1 MLRAL
6 TLETMQMRRVREET
20 VHLRKEL
27 TAAREELRATTE
39 FLHKSLRLGFAEEDQ
54 SQQLSSG
61 GRRTADVLIFDP
73 KRKVN

>member
-1 MLRAL
+1 
-6 TLETMQMRRVREET
+6 
-20 VHLRKEL
+20 L
-27 TAAREELRATTE
+27 TAAREELRATAE

>member
-1 MLRAL
+1 
-6 TLETMQMRRVREET
+6 
-20 VHLRKEL
+20 L

-39 FLHKSLRLGFAEEDQ
+39 LLHKSLRLGFAEEDQ

-61 GRRTADVLIFDP
+61 GRRTADVLIFDR